1 MNKLI
6 INIRMQLKNSFSRDI
21 FKFIL
26 FIHPIIHAF
35 ILYMIYKNSS
45 EQSYLEYA
53 FLGTG
58 LLSFWSVILF
68 SSASDIERER
78 NEGTL
83 SIIFISPTNF
93 FLLIFSKLIGNIILG
108 IIPIVISSGTL
119 FLLRPIYF
127 SINIF
132 DFLLNF
138 LLAILNL
145 TLLSTIFSFSFA
157 ISKNTRLLMNNLEY
171 PLYILSGL
179 VFPIEVLPIFFQ
191 KIAKLLPLYWINKN
205 FRNIINN
212 SFEYKDLIIL
222 FLFLIIYIFIMKPLY
237 LFFIKKIKIKGSIEV
252 M

>member
-6 INIRMQLKNSFSRDI
+6 INIKMQLKNTFSRDI

-26 FIHPIIHAF
+26 FIHPIINAL
-35 ILYMIYKNSS
+35 IIYMIYKDSS
-45 EQSYLEYA
+45 EKSYIEYA

-58 LLSFWSVILF
+58 LLSFWSAILF

-83 SIIFISPTNF
+83 AIIFISPTNF

-108 IIPIVISSGTL
+108 LIPIIISSGIL
-119 FLLRPIYF
+119 FILRPIYF
-127 SINIF
+127 SMNIF
-132 DFLLNF
+132 EFLINF
-138 LLAILNL
+138 ILAILNL
-145 TLLSTIFSFSFA
+145 TLLSVIFSFSFA

-171 PLYILSGL
+171 PLYIVSGL
-179 VFPIEVLPIFFQ
+179 VFPIEILPIFLQ
-191 KIAKLLPLYWINKN
+191 KIAKMTPLYWINRN

-222 FLFLIIYIFIMKPLY
+222 FIFLGTYAFFMKPLY
-237 LFFIKKIKIKGSIEV
+237 LFFMKKIKIKGSI
-252 M
+252 